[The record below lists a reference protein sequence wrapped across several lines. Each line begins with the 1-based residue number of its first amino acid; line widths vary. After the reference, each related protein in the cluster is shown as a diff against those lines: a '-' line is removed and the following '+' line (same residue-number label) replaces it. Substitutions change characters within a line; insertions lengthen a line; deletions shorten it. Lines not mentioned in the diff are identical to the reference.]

1 MSGNHD
7 VVLYDLSTGRP
18 VTSLA
23 SYASPLD
30 EYYAAL
36 SGYNTQPIEPLHIDI
51 RIWVVFPGDSST
63 GMGLR

>member
-1 MSGNHD
+1 MSGNGD
-7 VVLYDLSTGRP
+7 VGLYDLSTGTP

-36 SGYNTQPIEPLHIDI
+36 SGYNTQSTESLHIDI
-51 RIWVVFPGDSST
+51 RI
-63 GMGLR
+63 